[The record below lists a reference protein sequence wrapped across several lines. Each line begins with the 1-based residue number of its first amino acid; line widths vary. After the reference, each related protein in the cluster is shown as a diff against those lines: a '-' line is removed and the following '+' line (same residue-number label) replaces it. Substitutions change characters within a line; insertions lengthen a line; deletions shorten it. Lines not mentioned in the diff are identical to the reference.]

1 MGVFDGMASVL
12 SNALGAEV
20 TYIPKGG
27 VARSIQ
33 SVFREQPV
41 EITGDDGRDVM
52 ILAPSW
58 RVRRDLVP
66 ELAQGDFIAPAN
78 GKTYKVVNHMLT
90 GSPAT
95 DALIL
100 CELELV
106 P

>member
-20 TYIPKGG
+20 TYTPKGG
-27 VARSIQ
+27 VARSVQ

-41 EITGDDGRDVM
+41 EITGDDGRDVA

-66 ELAQGDFIAPAN
+66 ELASGDLVAPGN
-78 GKTYKVVNHMLT
+78 GKTYRVVNYMST
-90 GSPAT
+90 GSPAA
-95 DALIL
+95 DAMIL
-100 CELELV
+100 CQLEDL
-106 P
+106 